1 MQFLWLLSSGRLFWY
16 WKAYINKI
24 HQLVQIIWFIRIF
37 LSSNMTISLIQHKNK
52 NDFMSMNISFPPTHR
67 FARDLTINFI
77 EFDDLVCI
85 FHSIL
90 GRPQTN
96 TTSWGWAEPSSAQA
110 GTRLYFNFDP
120 TWNSW
125 VDPS

>member
-1 MQFLWLLSSGRLFWY
+1 
-16 WKAYINKI
+16 
-24 HQLVQIIWFIRIF
+24 
-37 LSSNMTISLIQHKNK
+37 MTISLIQHKNK

-67 FARDLTINFI
+67 FAKDLTINFI

-96 TTSWGWAEPSSAQA
+96 TINLFYILSGEDLREIIYNRAPVFRCVSTSRFHKFCVCVCLCVCLSPVLISLCR
-110 GTRLYFNFDP
+110 RLFSPLTPLYSP
-120 TWNSW
+120 
-125 VDPS
+125 V